1 MFAGAA
7 VHDLE
12 NDGVVDIVC
21 VTYDKEVWAIE
32 AVGGATKAGFPF
44 TAASRFRM
52 PATIVDVDNDGDY
65 EIAAGCD
72 SGDLYVLHHDAT
84 IYAQYDTGDDIRGGI
99 SVCDLNNDGQLD
111 LLFGGYDDQIHVW
124 DPVANQLLP
133 GWPVDLGYNSL
144 SEPVIA
150 DLDGDGQVEV
160 LVARKTGKIF
170 AYESDGSLMANFP
183 ISIDGSIESTPAIE
197 DIDNDGDLEL
207 IVGTTAGLEVI
218 DIKLDAQLMD
228 SWSLYRATMHRS
240 GVYDESVM
248 AVGDIENIIPEEFYV
263 SNNYPNP
270 FNPVT
275 SFYIDV
281 PDAGNLFVAVYDV
294 NGRLVN
300 ELINTQVVAG
310 RVQGRWSGKSELGAM
325 SPTGI
330 YFLKVETGTNYH
342 VQKLALVK

>member
-1 MFAGAA
+1 
-7 VHDLE
+7 
-12 NDGVVDIVC
+12 
-21 VTYDKEVWAIE
+21 
-32 AVGGATKAGFPF
+32 
-44 TAASRFRM
+44 
-52 PATIVDVDNDGDY
+52 
-65 EIAAGCD
+65 
-72 SGDLYVLHHDAT
+72 
-84 IYAQYDTGDDIRGGI
+84 
-99 SVCDLNNDGQLD
+99 
-111 LLFGGYDDQIHVW
+111 
-124 DPVANQLLP
+124 
-133 GWPVDLGYNSL
+133 
-144 SEPVIA
+144 
-150 DLDGDGQVEV
+150 
-160 LVARKTGKIF
+160 
-170 AYESDGSLMANFP
+170 
-183 ISIDGSIESTPAIE
+183 
-197 DIDNDGDLEL
+197 
-207 IVGTTAGLEVI
+207 
-218 DIKLDAQLMD
+218 
-228 SWSLYRATMHRS
+228 
-240 GVYDESVM
+240 M